1 MFEAVA
7 VPECSREDDHTRSSE
22 QYAICRGN
30 QPVAKYNVLVMSI
43 SRSAPDFQCPNCK
56 LRVICEHDDLVCG
69 SCQWRMSGKNGVF
82 NFGSSSDI
90 WAEDSIDRVKQ
101 RFKRYSRLYAALIN
115 LFSPVYPQ
123 LWFEV
128 RAVRRSLLPGQIAVN
143 IGSGNSVLG
152 PEFTNVDLM
161 PYPNVHV
168 VTGADR
174 LPFDDSTV
182 DVLVSIAVLE
192 HVRSPGQ
199 MIEEFFRVLRPG
211 GTAYIFVPFIQGFHA
226 SPHDYQRYTLP
237 GLEHQLRAFEIV
249 HKVVVGPTSGLIWIA
264 SEWTA
269 ILLCFGSKKL
279 QAALALGFATLLS
292 PLKFLDV
299 FLRQFPGAEN
309 ISTGFFLAAE
319 KPS

>member
-1 MFEAVA
+1 MEILK
-7 VPECSREDDHTRSSE
+7 CSAKTDLAQDHAD
-22 QYAICRGN
+22 YAISQGD
-30 QPVAKYNVLVMSI
+30 QPAAIYNVLVKAI
-43 SRSAPDFQCPNCK
+43 PRSAPDFQCPECRVK
-56 LRVICEHDDLVCG
+56 LHRSHEDFVCESCG
-69 SCQWRMSGKNGVF
+69 WQISGKHGVL
-82 NFGSSSDI
+82 NFGSSHDV
-90 WAEDSIDRVKQ
+90 WAEDSIDRTKQ
-101 RFKRYSRLYAALIN
+101 RFKRYSRLYALMIN

-128 RAVRRSLLPGQIAVN
+128 RSIRRSLLPGQIAVN

-168 VTGADR
+168 TTSVDA

-192 HVRSPGQ
+192 HVRAPGQ
-199 MIEEFFRVLRPG
+199 MINEFFRVLRPG

-237 GLEHQLRAFEIV
+237 GLENQLGAFEIV
-249 HKVVVGPTSGLIWIA
+249 HRVVVGPTSGLIWIA

-269 ILLCFGSKKL
+269 IVLSFGSRKL
-279 QAALALGFATLLS
+279 QAVLALGFAALLS

-299 FLRQFPGAEN
+299 GLRHFPGAEN
-309 ISTGFFLAAE
+309 ISTGFFLAAQ